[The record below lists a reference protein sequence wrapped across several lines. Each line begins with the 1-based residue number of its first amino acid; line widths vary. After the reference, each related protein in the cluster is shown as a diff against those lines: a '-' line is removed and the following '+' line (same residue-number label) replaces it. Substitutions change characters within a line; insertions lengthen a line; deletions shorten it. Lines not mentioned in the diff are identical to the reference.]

1 MKKVITALLNEN
13 VNEKLQQY
21 EEINVF
27 VKDIQYQEGILEVL
41 QIQKEIDFIILSE
54 FLPGQYNIKQ
64 LIEEIKKLKNDI
76 KIILILEKE
85 NKELENF
92 LLSKGNIFIYY
103 NNKIEIK
110 DIAEKIIQKKQKE
123 DLEKEIEEI
132 KKLICEKEQKDNE
145 EKNRHKK

>member
-54 FLPGQYNIKQ
+54 LLPGQYNIKQ

-110 DIAEKIIQKKQKE
+110 DIAEKIIQRKQKE